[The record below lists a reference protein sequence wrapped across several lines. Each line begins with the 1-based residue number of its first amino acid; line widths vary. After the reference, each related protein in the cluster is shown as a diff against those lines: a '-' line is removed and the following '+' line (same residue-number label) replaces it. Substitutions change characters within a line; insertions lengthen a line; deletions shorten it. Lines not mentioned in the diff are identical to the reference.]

1 MPEGPEVETLRTR
14 LDAYIPKLS
23 KLATF
28 EIFSRDFNNNARG
41 FVCQFSQEDCNK
53 IINAHIVAF
62 QRVSKFLIFKFD
74 NQQNLLIHLSFTGG
88 FSKTNP
94 IYPAFKLSFTHGVE
108 DYPLFFSD
116 KRGLAKIWILSDSQL
131 SQKSSLK
138 VGIDALRMEEGSFI
152 KEGLNLLS
160 RKGCQRSQIKPLL
173 MNYSYFAGVGNIY
186 ANEVCY
192 AAGINPEEKISN
204 LTQLQKV
211 SILAFLHLILN
222 KALSC
227 GGSTV
232 EDFLAL
238 GEPGTYQQHLKIYK
252 ADICN
257 RCLTKPLKIKQAGRG
272 TYLCP
277 NCQPLNVQRGESKHD
292 ENERLF
298 GEAAHFPRS

>member
-28 EIFSRDFNNNARG
+28 EIFSRDSNKDARG

-53 IINAHIVAF
+53 IINAHIMAI

-74 NQQNLLIHLSFTGG
+74 NNYNLLIHLSFTGG
-88 FSKTNP
+88 FSKDFP
-94 IYPAFKLSFTHGVE
+94 LYPAFKLSFTHGVE
-108 DYPLFFSD
+108 PYSLFFSD
-116 KRGLAKIWILSDSQL
+116 KRGLAKIWILSDLQL
-131 SQKSSLK
+131 SQKPALK
-138 VGIDALRMEEGSFI
+138 VGIDALNMDESAFI
-152 KEGLNLLS
+152 KEGLALLS
-160 RKGCQRSQIKPLL
+160 RRGCQRSQIKPLL

-204 LTQLQKV
+204 LTTLQKT

-238 GEPGTYQQHLKIYK
+238 GEPGTYQQHHKIYNK
-252 ADICN
+252 DICYK
-257 RCLTKPLKIKQAGRG
+257 CLCKPLKIKQAGRG

-277 NCQPLNVQRGESKHD
+277 NCQPLNAQRGESKHD

-298 GEAAHFPRS
+298 GEAAHCPRS